1 MVGRGGGG
9 EVARGDGR
17 GSGGWGGGGG
27 RWSTKC
33 RGGND
38 AASRC
43 WRRRVTR
50 RWRVPEPGAA
60 TAPLDRPKHE
70 PHATLHGRWRPSR
83 TDGPN
88 EVNRAEHRPSDGRR
102 CSACQVPTPETRT
115 RAPLARSTHPCSRAV
130 CRSNELVLAN
140 DQVEETGVALMVTG
154 ALTDCSSALPA
165 HKDDYRAQK
174 PRRRPA
180 HPSRNETR
188 PKSVSLPIY
197 VFVALLRNKGN
208 DNNRNHND
216 NNRLD
221 LSTSSGGRGAA
232 TTRVAM
238 RTMARAWASAPS
250 WKQRSPNPNLNPDRG
265 GGSGGGGARSD
276 GGSIRD

>member
-1 MVGRGGGG
+1 MADPGSSGSRASLGGLGGEVAEVTPRRRAWWGETVVGRGGGG

-27 RWSTKC
+27 RWSTRC

-154 ALTDCSSALPA
+154 ALTDCSSALP
-165 HKDDYRAQK
+165 RA
-174 PRRRPA
+174 
-180 HPSRNETR
+180 
-188 PKSVSLPIY
+188 
-197 VFVALLRNKGN
+197 
-208 DNNRNHND
+208 
-216 NNRLD
+216 
-221 LSTSSGGRGAA
+221 
-232 TTRVAM
+232 
-238 RTMARAWASAPS
+238 RTIT
-250 WKQRSPNPNLNPDRG
+250 N
-265 GGSGGGGARSD
+265 
-276 GGSIRD
+276 